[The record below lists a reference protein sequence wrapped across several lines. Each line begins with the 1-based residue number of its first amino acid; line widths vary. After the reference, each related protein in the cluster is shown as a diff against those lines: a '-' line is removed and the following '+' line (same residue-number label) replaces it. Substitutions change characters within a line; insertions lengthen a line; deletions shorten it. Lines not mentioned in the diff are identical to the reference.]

1 MAIENEL
8 SDKYDRS
15 IDDVSLDPISE
26 IKNLRLKKINEAIIS
41 NININSFSN
50 KSKQLKELG
59 MKHIDALIIT
69 EIKLDSL
76 FPTSELLSKG
86 FSEPFRLG

>member
-1 MAIENEL
+1 
-8 SDKYDRS
+8 
-15 IDDVSLDPISE
+15 
-26 IKNLRLKKINEAIIS
+26 
-41 NININSFSN
+41 
-50 KSKQLKELG
+50 

-86 FSEPFRLG
+86 FSEPFRLGWNRDGGRVTTDVGDDIPRDFY

>member
-1 MAIENEL
+1 M
-8 SDKYDRS
+8 
-15 IDDVSLDPISE
+15 
-26 IKNLRLKKINEAIIS
+26 
-41 NININSFSN
+41 
-50 KSKQLKELG
+50 KELG

-86 FSEPFRLG
+86 FSEPFRLGWNRDGGRVTTHVGDDIPRDFY